1 MHNPAKKQAFF
12 VLFLPK
18 QPPMPN
24 QIKCPNCEH
33 LFEPGDYVREEVKR
47 ELRAEMTEW
56 QRSKEAQM
64 AEERQKLQQ
73 KMAEERSAMQ
83 QQMEEQ
89 IRRNIAGDFE
99 NKLRLLEQEKEENAE
114 KLKNARQK
122 ELEFL
127 KKEQE
132 LLSREQE
139 IDIRLQKMLLE
150 ERNKLVETIRKEEA
164 SRTSLKETEYQ
175 MKLKEME
182 EKLEAQRKLA
192 EEAVR
197 RSQQGSMQLQGEVQE
212 LLLEE
217 MLRVAFPFDIV
228 TEVGKGVRG
237 ADCIQTVHSKTGQPC
252 GKIIFESKRTKHFD
266 KGWIEKLKSD
276 MRSTNSD
283 VAVLVSLALP
293 EDIRQFTQVD
303 GVWICT
309 FEEITPLVNVL
320 RDGMIRVFTA
330 VRSQENKGDKMHM
343 LYDYLTSNEFAEQWQ
358 AIREG
363 FLNMKISIQRERD
376 AMEKLWKAREKQLEK
391 VLLNAAHIRGSVEGI
406 AGTEAVNLNL
416 LEDTPEEKEL
426 AE

>member
-1 MHNPAKKQAFF
+1 
-12 VLFLPK
+12 
-18 QPPMPN
+18 MPN
-24 QIKCPNCEH
+24 QIKCPKCDH
-33 LFEPGDYVREEVKR
+33 LFEPGDYVRDEVKK
-47 ELRAEMTEW
+47 ELRAEMSEW

-64 AEERQKLQQ
+64 AEERLKLQQ
-73 KMAEERSAMQ
+73 KMAEERNSMQ
-83 QQMEEQ
+83 LQMEEQ
-89 IRRNIAGDFE
+89 LRKSIAGDYE
-99 NKLRLLEQEKEENAE
+99 NKLLMLQQEKDENAE
-114 KLKNARQK
+114 KLKTARLK
-122 ELEFL
+122 ELDFL

-132 LLSREQE
+132 LISREQE
-139 IDIRLQKMLLE
+139 IDISLQKMLLE
-150 ERNKLVETIRKEEA
+150 ERNKLTETIRKEEA
-164 SRTSLKETEYQ
+164 SRVSLKETEYQ

-217 MLRVAFPFDIV
+217 MLRVAFPFDII

-237 ADCIQTVHSKTGQPC
+237 ADCIQTVHSKTGQVC

-283 VAVLVSLALP
+283 VAVLVSLRLP
-293 EDIRQFTQVD
+293 DEIKQFTQID

-309 FEEITPLVNVL
+309 FEEISALVNVL
-320 RDGMIRVFTA
+320 RDGMVRVYTA

-406 AGTEAVNLNL
+406 AGTEAVDLNL